1 MTLEFE
7 IIIDYVNGKREE
19 CAKTINYYPDSN
31 ESEAQFHQSYAKALH
46 EFSTGKA
53 NHFQTLEKMT
63 LNTEI
68 GMN

>member
-53 NHFQTLEKMT
+53 NHFSWVESDRFWR
-63 LNTEI
+63 
-68 GMN
+68 